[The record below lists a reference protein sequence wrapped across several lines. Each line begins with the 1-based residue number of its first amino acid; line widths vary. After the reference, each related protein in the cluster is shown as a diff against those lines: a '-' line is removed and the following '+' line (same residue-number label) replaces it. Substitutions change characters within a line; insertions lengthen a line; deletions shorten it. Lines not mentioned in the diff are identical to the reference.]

1 LWWPGDD
8 AEVIT
13 MLRWR
18 CRLSL
23 AKTVVTIVAPAL
35 AALAAM
41 PVAAQHE
48 DSDYPHRT
56 VKIVVS
62 APAGGGLDIA
72 ARIIADR
79 LRQRLGQPVIVENR
93 PGAAGNTGAEA
104 VAMAEPDGYTLL
116 AAQPSPLTVNQIL
129 YKKLSFDPGA
139 FEPVAIMTAV
149 PNLLVVNP
157 NLPVNAIKDF
167 IAYAKANPG
176 KLNFA
181 SQGTGTTPHLS
192 AELFNQLAGTK
203 LVHVPYKGTAQAVN
217 DVIAG
222 HVDLMFLEM
231 GSAFQLYK
239 GGRAK
244 VLAISSHQRVPQ
256 MPEVPTFIEAGVPD
270 FKSDT
275 WNAIAAPPRTPA
287 TIVAKL
293 NTAINDVLAM
303 PDVRTHFAD
312 ISMQPVGG
320 TPEDLARL
328 IKTETERW
336 GEVIRAANISA
347 N

>member
-1 LWWPGDD
+1 
-8 AEVIT
+8 
-13 MLRWR
+13 MLSV
-18 CRLSL
+18 L
-23 AKTVVTIVAPAL
+23 KKV
-35 AALAAM
+35 AALAVL
-41 PVAAQHE
+41 VAAFALAPAKAQHE
-48 DSDYPHRT
+48 DSDYPNRT

-79 LRQRLGQPVIVENR
+79 LRQRLGPPVIVENR

-116 AAQPSPLTVNQIL
+116 AAQPSPLTVNQFL
-129 YKKLSFDPGA
+129 YKKLSFDPAA

-149 PNLLVVNP
+149 PNLLVVSP
-157 NLPVNAIKDF
+157 NLPVSTVKDF
-167 IAYAKANPG
+167 IVYAKANPG

-192 AELFNQLAGTK
+192 AELFNRLAGTK

-244 VLAISSHQRVPQ
+244 VLAISSRQRMSQ
-256 MPEVPTFIEAGVPD
+256 MPEVPTFIEAGVPE

-275 WNAIAAPPRTPA
+275 WNAIAAPPKTPA
-287 TIVAKL
+287 AIVAKL
-293 NTAINDVLAM
+293 NAAINDVLAM
-303 PDVRTHFAD
+303 PDVQAHFAA
-312 ISMQPVGG
+312 ISMQPIGG
-320 TPEDLARL
+320 TPADLARL

-336 GEVIRAANISA
+336 ADVIRAANISA

>member
-1 LWWPGDD
+1 MAHW
-8 AEVIT
+8 
-13 MLRWR
+13 LRIVAAVA
-18 CRLSL
+18 LLVMASL
-23 AKTVVTIVAPAL
+23 ATSH
-35 AALAAM
+35 
-41 PVAAQHE
+41 AQQG
-48 DSDYPHRT
+48 DTGYPNRT

-72 ARIIADR
+72 ARIIAEK
-79 LRQRLGQPVIVENR
+79 LRQHFGQPFIVENR

-104 VAMAEPDGYTLL
+104 VAAADPDGYTLL
-116 AAQPSPLTVNQIL
+116 AAQPSPLTVNQFL
-129 YKKLSFDPGA
+129 YRKLNFDPAA
-139 FEPVAIMTAV
+139 FVPVAIMTAV
-149 PNLLVVNP
+149 PNVLVVRP
-157 NLPVNAIKDF
+157 DFPAGSLREF
-167 IAYAKANPG
+167 IAHAKANPG

-181 SQGTGTTPHLS
+181 SQGVGTTPHLS
-192 AELFNQLAGTK
+192 GELFNRLTGTE

-217 DVIAG
+217 DVVAG

-244 VLAISSHQRVPQ
+244 LLALSSTQRAAP
-256 MPEVPTFIEAGVPD
+256 MPEIPTFAEGGVPE

-275 WNAIAAPPRTPA
+275 WNAVVAPPGTPA
-287 TIVAKL
+287 GIVQKL
-293 NTAINDVLAM
+293 NAAINAVLAL
-303 PDVRTHFAD
+303 PDVQTHFAG

-320 TPEDLARL
+320 APTDLADL
-328 IKTETERW
+328 IKTETRRW